1 MMFRSVVI
9 AVSVVGSILLTATQ
23 AGAQVTG
30 DPVTVE
36 VKGHGESVSAA
47 RKDAIRLGLAQIV
60 GEYVESDMKIEN
72 GEVVEDII
80 TSFAVTDGVQSKELD
95 KGFDDDGVWMLVAV
109 TATPRVLAGK
119 LEEAMTSAFYLDGA
133 ALAAEIES
141 MQGNAKAAAAK
152 VEEAFTG
159 LCEQLLYARL
169 IDREGKP
176 LEGGRPGKGEVKLME
191 DGQALI
197 GLNTQIYFDL
207 ESYYT
212 KVRPNLDAILMA
224 VASGR
229 KIPQALLMQGSQRM
243 NNFRLAPAAFSGY
256 PRMSLKGHLSPAV
269 PYRVEPHEVIVFL
282 SVARDQR
289 GSSETFDAFI
299 VDEEFLPEGL
309 VSPVLY
315 PVPRNGPFGVSLFY
329 RRESD
334 EPCSQIRL
342 GIESG
347 AGDLFAQRLL
357 PAFSLVEK
365 RREGD
370 NHSPSDAPDGDEP
383 KFRLRVDNE
392 KLFGIFSTQL
402 TGMVRVAPPSESL
415 VEWSDNNRVHLTIG
429 KPGVDD
435 SVNPEYGGNRARIVI
450 ISPRFFSRYF
460 TFRPNNRSVGV
471 AWIACDA
478 ITSRSEILMDPES
491 LEKIAR
497 INVEMVR

>member
-229 KIPQALLMQGSQRM
+229 KIPQALLM
-243 NNFRLAPAAFSGY
+243 
-256 PRMSLKGHLSPAV
+256 
-269 PYRVEPHEVIVFL
+269 
-282 SVARDQR
+282 
-289 GSSETFDAFI
+289 
-299 VDEEFLPEGL
+299 
-309 VSPVLY
+309 
-315 PVPRNGPFGVSLFY
+315 
-329 RRESD
+329 
-334 EPCSQIRL
+334 
-342 GIESG
+342 
-347 AGDLFAQRLL
+347 
-357 PAFSLVEK
+357 
-365 RREGD
+365 
-370 NHSPSDAPDGDEP
+370 
-383 KFRLRVDNE
+383 
-392 KLFGIFSTQL
+392 
-402 TGMVRVAPPSESL
+402 
-415 VEWSDNNRVHLTIG
+415 
-429 KPGVDD
+429 
-435 SVNPEYGGNRARIVI
+435 
-450 ISPRFFSRYF
+450 
-460 TFRPNNRSVGV
+460 
-471 AWIACDA
+471 
-478 ITSRSEILMDPES
+478 
-491 LEKIAR
+491 
-497 INVEMVR
+497 

>member
-9 AVSVVGSILLTATQ
+9 AVSVVGSVLLTATQ

-36 VKGHGESVSAA
+36 VKGHGESLSAA

-191 DGQALI
+191 DGQALL

-229 KIPQALLMQGSQRM
+229 KIPQALLMQGSPSVSKTSR
-243 NNFRLAPAAFSGY
+243 RLSPAAFSGY
-256 PRMSLKGHLSPAV
+256 PRMSPTGHLSPAV

-282 SVARDQR
+282 SAARDQR

-309 VSPVLY
+309 VTPTFN
-315 PVPRNGPFGVSLFY
+315 PVPRNGPFGVSLFN
-329 RRESD
+329 RHQGSA
-334 EPCSQIRL
+334 PCSQIRL

-357 PAFSLVEK
+357 PAHSLVEK

-370 NHSPSDAPDGDEP
+370 THSPGHGTSGDEP

-392 KLFGIFSTQL
+392 KLCLLKSSQL
-402 TGMVRVAPPSESL
+402 TGMVRVAHTNDTGRL
-415 VEWSDNNRVHLTIG
+415 NIG
-429 KPGVDD
+429 KPGVRERD
-435 SVNPEYGGNRARIVI
+435 NPEYSDNRARFVI
-450 ISPRFFSRYF
+450 ISPRFFSLVF
-460 TFRPNNRSVGV
+460 TFSSSNRSA

-478 ITSRSEILMDPES
+478 ITSRSEILMDPET

>member
-36 VKGHGESVSAA
+36 VKGHGESLSAA

-243 NNFRLAPAAFSGY
+243 DNFNFRLAPAAFSGY
-256 PRMSLKGHLSPAV
+256 PCMSLKGHLSPAV

-315 PVPRNGPFGVSLFY
+315 PVPRNGPFGVSLCYTDKRQGIY

-357 PAFSLVEK
+357 PAVSLVEK

-370 NHSPSDAPDGDEP
+370 DLGRGTRPE
-383 KFRLRVDNE
+383 FRLRGVDNE
-392 KLFGIFSTQL
+392 KLYLLNSRDL
-402 TGMVRVAPPSESL
+402 TGMVRVAPTK
-415 VEWSDNNRVHLTIG
+415 DNKGSLTIG
-429 KPGVDD
+429 KPGVDESD
-435 SVNPEYGGNRARIVI
+435 NPEYRDNRARFVV
-450 ISPRFFSRYF
+450 ISPRFFSLHF
-460 TFRPNNRSVGV
+460 LSFSNRSA

-478 ITSRSEILMDPES
+478 ITSRSEILMDPET

>member
-36 VKGHGESVSAA
+36 VKGHGESLSAA

-229 KIPQALLMQGSQRM
+229 KIPQALLMQGSQRWQ
-243 NNFRLAPAAFSGY
+243 NSRLSPAAFSGY
-256 PRMSLKGHLSPAV
+256 PRMWLTGHLSPAV

-289 GSSETFDAFI
+289 GSSETFDAFVI
-299 VDEEFLPEGL
+299 DEEFLPEGL
-309 VSPVLY
+309 VNVTRSS
-315 PVPRNGPFGVSLFY
+315 VPRNGPFGVSLFN
-329 RRESD
+329 RQS

-357 PAFSLVEK
+357 PAVSLVEK

-370 NHSPSDAPDGDEP
+370 NPGGASSTE
-383 KFRLRVDNE
+383 FRLRGVDNE
-392 KLFGIFSTQL
+392 KLYLVVSTRL
-402 TGMVRVAPPSESL
+402 TGMVRVAPPKHSQES
-415 VEWSDNNRVHLTIG
+415 LTIG
-429 KPGVDD
+429 KPGVGESD
-435 SVNPEYGGNRARIVI
+435 NPEYKDNCARFVV
-450 ISPRFFSRYF
+450 ISPRFFSR
-460 TFRPNNRSVGV
+460 TPDNVGQREMG
-471 AWIACDA
+471 WRACDA
-478 ITSRSEILMDPES
+478 ITSRSEILMDPET